1 MGLLQLYDFC
11 MKNGKRKDIVKAIRL
26 TWLSL
31 ESHLDSC
38 AGDEYENECC
48 NKAVGRPPF
57 HVKTTKEY
65 AFVIKVLTDCL

>member
-1 MGLLQLYDFC
+1 MLYDIYV
-11 MKNGKRKDIVKAIRL
+11 KNDKRKDIVKAIRL

-31 ESHLDSC
+31 ESHLDNC
-38 AGDEYENECC
+38 VQDEYESECC

-65 AFVIKVLTDCL
+65 AFIIKVLTESL